1 MKDWEA
7 SRAQAGA
14 YYARRAKPKHF
25 SNGAVAGLLA
35 MPLLFAGVYIGRW
48 ELVTPSSYRA
58 SCDAWSTCA
67 STADAC
73 MHKHQPQSCSY
84 SFVVLL
90 HQLVLSI
97 MQVLQQAA
105 GPAS

>member
-7 SRAQAGA
+7 SQAQAGA
-14 YYARRAKPKHF
+14 YYARRAKPKQF

-48 ELVTPSSYRA
+48 ELVTHLTLWA
-58 SCDAWSTCA
+58 SCDAWSALA
-67 STADAC
+67 SNADAC
-73 MHKHQPQSCSY
+73 THLPTTHSVILFP
-84 SFVVLL
+84 
-90 HQLVLSI
+90 QLVLSS
-97 MQVLQQAA
+97 MQVLQQVA

>member
-14 YYARRAKPKHF
+14 YYARRAKPKQF

-48 ELVTPSSYRA
+48 ELVTPS
-58 SCDAWSTCA
+58 T
-67 STADAC
+67 
-73 MHKHQPQSCSY
+73 
-84 SFVVLL
+84 L
-90 HQLVLSI
+90 
-97 MQVLQQAA
+97 
-105 GPAS
+105 